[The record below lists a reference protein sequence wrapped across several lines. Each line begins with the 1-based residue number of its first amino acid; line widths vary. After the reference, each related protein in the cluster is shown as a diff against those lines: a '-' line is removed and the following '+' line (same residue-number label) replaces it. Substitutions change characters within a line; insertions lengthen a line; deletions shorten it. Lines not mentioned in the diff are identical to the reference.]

1 MDGLLVP
8 IHVLLKFSKMT
19 YDKPFV
25 PLLSDVAF
33 KAVYGKPQN
42 KGVLIDLLNEI

>member
-1 MDGLLVP
+1 
-8 IHVLLKFSKMT
+8 MT

-25 PLLSDVAF
+25 PLLSDEAF

-42 KGVLIDLLNEI
+42 KGVLIDLLNEILPEHARIDDIV